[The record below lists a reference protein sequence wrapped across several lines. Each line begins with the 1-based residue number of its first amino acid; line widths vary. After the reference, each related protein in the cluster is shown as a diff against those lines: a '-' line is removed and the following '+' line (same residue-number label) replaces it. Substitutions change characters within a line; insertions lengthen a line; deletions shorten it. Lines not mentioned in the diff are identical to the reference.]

1 MALSIYMKMLG
12 FSEFCDR
19 GQIVELAIFS
29 SGLDDEFCLQ
39 YR

>member
-19 GQIVELAIFS
+19 GQIVELAIFGS
-29 SGLDDEFCLQ
+29 VLRDDFCP
-39 YR
+39 